1 MSAHIK
7 TVLFVS
13 IAITAWSQTW
23 AGTGPPSADSCACYE
38 LLTNHIIDLGEI
50 DIDCDSI
57 SAEFLI
63 RNVGNVPMIILEG
76 SASCPCTSVFCSHDI
91 VSPGDTLM
99 VKLTYHPY
107 TLGAFKQSAI
117 VKTNTKPYSHFWLY
131 IKGNVV
137 ESKPK
142 DDLKDGDD

>member
-1 MSAHIK
+1 MNASIK
-7 TVLFVS
+7 TVLSVFIV
-13 IAITAWSQTW
+13 IITWGQTM
-23 AGTGPPSADSCACYE
+23 ADIDPTNADSCARYE
-38 LLTNHIIDLGEI
+38 LLTDHIYDFGNVNINT
-50 DIDCDSI
+50 DSI
-57 SAEFLI
+57 STEFLV
-63 RNVGNVPMIILEG
+63 RSTGNIPIIILEG
-76 SASCPCTSVFCSHDI
+76 SASCPCTSVMCSSDI

-131 IKGNVV
+131 VMGNVV

-142 DDLKDGDD
+142 DDLQDGDD